1 MKLNMGAFIIKI
13 NAFIKGLIL
22 CIRPHKII
30 GFLEKP
36 FYFIANLIKL
46 SRWIS
51 HNKVEG
57 ILDDFFTAKRDYSKR
72 FVLYDYVSKKYSLN
86 SDEILY
92 LEFGVFE
99 GHSFKW
105 WIGENI
111 NLESKFYGFDTFE
124 GLPEHWGVF
133 FGKGTLMANI
143 PEITDTRA
151 TFIKGLFQETLPGF
165 IREGEVLNKKRKVIL
180 FDADLFSS
188 TLFSLSSLHPFLN
201 KGDIIFFDEFNVPNH
216 EFHALK
222 IMEESYY
229 LKTKLIGSVNNYYQ
243 IALEVI

>member
-1 MKLNMGAFIIKI
+1 MSAFIIKI

-46 SRWIS
+46 YRWIS

-57 ILDDFFTAKRDYSKR
+57 VLDDFFTAKRDYSKR

-124 GLPEHWGVF
+124 GSTRTLGCF
-133 FGKGTLMANI
+133 FW
-143 PEITDTRA
+143 
-151 TFIKGLFQETLPGF
+151 
-165 IREGEVLNKKRKVIL
+165 
-180 FDADLFSS
+180 
-188 TLFSLSSLHPFLN
+188 
-201 KGDIIFFDEFNVPNH
+201 
-216 EFHALK
+216 
-222 IMEESYY
+222 
-229 LKTKLIGSVNNYYQ
+229 
-243 IALEVI
+243 

>member
-1 MKLNMGAFIIKI
+1 MSAFIIKI
-13 NAFIKGLIL
+13 NAFVKGLIL
-22 CIRPHKII
+22 FLKPHRII

-36 FYFIANLIKL
+36 LYFTANLIKL
-46 SRWIS
+46 SKWIS
-51 HNKVEG
+51 INRAGVPF
-57 ILDDFFTAKRDYSKR
+57 DDFFTAKRDYSKR
-72 FVLYDYVSKKYSLN
+72 YELYDFVSKKFALN
-86 SDEILY
+86 KDDIIY

-105 WIGENI
+105 WLGENSHP
-111 NLESKFYGFDTFE
+111 ESRFYGFDTFE
-124 GLPEHWGVF
+124 GLPEHWGMF
-133 FGKGTLMANI
+133 FGKGTLMANV
-143 PEITDTRA
+143 PEINDTRA

-165 IREGEVLNKKRKVIL
+165 LREGELLTKRRKVIL

-201 KGDIIFFDEFNVPNH
+201 QGDLIFFDEFNVPNH